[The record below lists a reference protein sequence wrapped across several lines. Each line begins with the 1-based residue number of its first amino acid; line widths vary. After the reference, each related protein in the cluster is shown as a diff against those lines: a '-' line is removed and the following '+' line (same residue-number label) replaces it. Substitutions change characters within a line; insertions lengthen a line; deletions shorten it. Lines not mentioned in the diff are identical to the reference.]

1 VRPLINPSYE
11 HQLAEDQRMRE
22 LVNQLARYEI
32 GGVVVGVAEVP
43 LQRAIT
49 HAFQAGYDVV
59 VAPNPRELD
68 ASTVTRDTQGR
79 YKDKTIVDLFPSIA
93 NFARFIHPSGFMA
106 VVPGAPRD
114 VVEIMKRPAT
124 WTRPAGD

>member
-1 VRPLINPSYE
+1 
-11 HQLAEDQRMRE
+11 
-22 LVNQLARYEI
+22 
-32 GGVVVGVAEVP
+32 

-68 ASTVTRDTQGR
+68 ASTVTRDSDGR
-79 YKDKTIVDLFPSIA
+79 YKEKTIVELFPAIA
-93 NFARFIHPSGFMA
+93 NHARFVHPQGFMA

-124 WTRPAGD
+124 WTGPAED